1 MRTTR
6 RSTMAWACCACS
18 RKNIARAHAQL
29 RLKARKSARVILAT
43 GVSAAPFFADLL
55 QKYPVGNVRVEVR
68 AIRNAF
74 FGESV
79 TVAGLVTGGD
89 LIAQLSGA
97 RADAVLITRTMLR
110 AGEEVFLDD
119 TTLEQVT
126 SALGI
131 PVIPVD
137 RPGDALVDALTEFSE
152 G

>member
-1 MRTTR
+1 M
-6 RSTMAWACCACS
+6 
-18 RKNIARAHAQL
+18 
-29 RLKARKSARVILAT
+29 
-43 GVSAAPFFADLL
+43 
-55 QKYPVGNVRVEVR
+55 RVEVR

-119 TTLEQVT
+119 TTLEQVVR
-126 SALGI
+126 ALGM
-131 PVIPVD
+131 PVIPVE

>member
-6 RSTMAWACCACS
+6 RSTMAWACPV
-18 RKNIARAHAQL
+18 RGRILRGARATAPQ
-29 RLKARKSARVILAT
+29 ARKSARVILAW
-43 GVSAAPFFADLL
+43 GFPAAPFLRIFCK
-55 QKYPVGNVRVEVR
+55 KYPVGNVRVEVR

-110 AGEEVFLDD
+110 AGEEVFTPDD
-119 TTLEQVT
+119 TTLEQVVC
-126 SALGI
+126 ALGM
-131 PVIPVD
+131 
-137 RPGDALVDALTEFSE
+137 L
-152 G
+152 

>member
-1 MRTTR
+1 M
-6 RSTMAWACCACS
+6 
-18 RKNIARAHAQL
+18 
-29 RLKARKSARVILAT
+29 
-43 GVSAAPFFADLL
+43 
-55 QKYPVGNVRVEVR
+55 
-68 AIRNAF
+68 
-74 FGESV
+74 

-119 TTLEQVT
+119 TTLEQVVR
-126 SALGI
+126 ALGM